1 MRGRWCRAPGGQAA
15 LKKAG
20 RAGRKP
26 RLAPADLR
34 RIERGL
40 KRGPEALGYD
50 TSLWTAWRVADLI
63 ERECRV
69 QYHPGHLWGLLRKL
83 GWSCQR
89 PMGRAFER
97 DATAIRQW
105 KRQRWPTLKKRRAP
119 RVHDRLRR
127 RKRTERTAASLS
139 HVGGRAGSPRSCSI
153 TSTGNGGRRWPGSRG
168 GTSTSGCFRGPSA
181 VPRSSCSL
189 TICCAIC
196 PARSS

>member
-1 MRGRWCRAPGGQAA
+1 MGNPAGVRRDFDALEARRLQAA
-15 LKKAG
+15 RLLKQGLTQAEVAREVGVHRQSVSRWTADLERGGRPALRKAG

-69 QYHPGHLWGLLRKL
+69 RYHPGHVWWLLRKL

-89 PMGRAFER
+89 PAGRALER
-97 DATAIRQW
+97 DEIAIRQW
-105 KRQRWPTLKKRRAP
+105 KQQRWPALKKTRRA
-119 RVHDRLRR
+119 
-127 RKRTERTAASLS
+127 
-139 HVGGRAGSPRSCSI
+139 
-153 TSTGNGGRRWPGSRG
+153 
-168 GTSTSGCFRGPSA
+168 SGK
-181 VPRSSCSL
+181 RSS
-189 TICCAIC
+189 
-196 PARSS
+196 SSMRVD